1 MDTIYSNFIRHIT
14 DSGLMVVENIIERMA
29 SSVGGHLMNL
39 ANLDHRF
46 YVKNRLPNNFRLHM
60 VYVAPSGYTKS
71 TYFQFMLRSVYG
83 LLYNKDVIFPVD
95 VHSSFSVASWLGT
108 MKENKETGEWTA
120 TNGIM
125 EKYKRGLIGA
135 DDYQTLKLM
144 FDGEGI
150 GEDERALMT
159 ALDTDEAVKNLS
171 TGQIRIKNVGVTCWF
186 GMRPTRI
193 NLRSGLARRFM
204 FSTYFPSKRESD
216 MLRSMSRG
224 EIKPSFE
231 LEDDNATPPMLDVM
245 TKAYNLVVETGPV
258 ELDLYDLNQYLDRW
272 DIPHFEEKLYRT
284 MAIGWSVA
292 NGTYPVITLGPD
304 GKRMIEDELACREML
319 RTDPFRMMF
328 YRILSTEKGQKMGKE
343 KLLHF
348 MTSNLQFEEDEA
360 RYLLGKEKQKKRLVF
375 PDDDTVKLNWKPEY
389 LQSLRKEKEG

>member
-1 MDTIYSNFIRHIT
+1 MTIYNEFVRHIT
-14 DSGLMVVENIIERMA
+14 DTGLMVVENVMERMA
-29 SSVGGHLMNL
+29 TSVGGHLMNL
-39 ANLDHRF
+39 ANLDRRF
-46 YVKNRLPNNFRLHM
+46 FVKNRLPNNFRCHL

-71 TYFQFMLRSVYG
+71 TYFQYMLRESYG
-83 LLYNKDVIFPVD
+83 LLFNKDIVFPVD

-120 TNGIM
+120 TSGIM

-159 ALDTDEAVKNLS
+159 ALDTDEAVKNLA

-204 FSTYFPSKRESD
+204 FSTYFPNRKESEL
-216 MLRSMSRG
+216 LRKMSRG
-224 EIKPSFE
+224 EIKPSLD
-231 LEDDNATPPMLDVM
+231 LEDEGTDPPMLDCM
-245 TKAYNLVVETGPV
+245 TRAYNNVVETGAV
-258 ELDLYDLNQYLDRW
+258 EIDLSNLNAYLDQW

-292 NGTYPVITLGPD
+292 NGTYPEVKLGD
-304 GKRMIEDELACREML
+304 TGKRMIEDELACREML

-328 YRILSTEKGQKMGKE
+328 YRILKGEKSKTMSLKN
-343 KLLHF
+343 LHHF

-360 RYLLGKEKQKKRLVF
+360 LYLIGKEKGKKRLMMPEDGVI
-375 PDDDTVKLNWKPEY
+375 KLNWKPEY
-389 LQSLRKEKEG
+389 LETLRKEG